1 VARTQR
7 CRRRAAA
14 AALSKS
20 LDLPYS
26 VCMQLPSLERLEAA
40 ARRVYASMAPTPQ
53 VCWPQL
59 SQHVGAE
66 LWVKHENHSPLGA
79 FKIRGGLV
87 YFEELR
93 HREPNLRGVVAA
105 TRGNHGQSVGFAA
118 QLYGLAAVVVV
129 PHGNSREKNAA
140 MRARG
145 VELIEHGSDF
155 QDAFE
160 HAQALAEIRG
170 LHMVPSFDEALT
182 RGVATYSLELFRA
195 VPDLDT
201 MYVPIGM
208 GSGICGAIAAR
219 EALGLKTEIVGVV
232 AAAAP
237 AYAESFAL
245 RNVVSKP
252 VSPTLADGM
261 AVRVPDAQALEL
273 ILRGVARVVVV
284 NEAEIAC
291 AMRRLFTDTHN
302 VSEGAGA
309 AALAAAIRE
318 RSKLRGQRV
327 AVVQTGANV
336 DREIYA
342 KVLEEG
348 DSVGREQLTSA
359 PGRT

>member
-1 VARTQR
+1 
-7 CRRRAAA
+7 
-14 AALSKS
+14 
-20 LDLPYS
+20 
-26 VCMQLPSLERLEAA
+26 
-40 ARRVYASMAPTPQ
+40 
-53 VCWPQL
+53 
-59 SQHVGAE
+59 
-66 LWVKHENHSPLGA
+66 
-79 FKIRGGLV
+79 
-87 YFEELR
+87 
-93 HREPNLRGVVAA
+93 
-105 TRGNHGQSVGFAA
+105 
-118 QLYGLAAVVVV
+118 
-129 PHGNSREKNAA
+129 
-140 MRARG
+140 
-145 VELIEHGSDF
+145 
-155 QDAFE
+155 
-160 HAQALAEIRG
+160 
-170 LHMVPSFDEALT
+170 
-182 RGVATYSLELFRA
+182 